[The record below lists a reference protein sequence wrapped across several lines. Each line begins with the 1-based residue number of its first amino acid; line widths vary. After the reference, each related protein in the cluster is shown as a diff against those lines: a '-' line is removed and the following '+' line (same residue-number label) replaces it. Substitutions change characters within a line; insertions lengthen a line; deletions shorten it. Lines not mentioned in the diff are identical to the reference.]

1 MLKHQ
6 VSLKHL
12 FSSVAENRNLAF
24 KLAKRE
30 FTQRFQGS
38 FLGWSWVIFTPLLTA
53 IVFTFVFSA
62 VFQARWQPGVETGT
76 FDFALILLT
85 GVAIHSAFVEML
97 SRAPNLIIGNPSYV
111 TKVIFPIEILPVVI
125 LINALLNML
134 LALVIVILGK
144 LLLNGDLPVTIAFFP
159 FVLIPYIFF
168 LLALNL
174 FFATI
179 GVFFRDIS
187 QLVALVITLS
197 MFLTPIFYP
206 VSAVPPAFQTAM
218 FLNPL
223 TFVVEQAREV
233 LLFGRAP
240 DFWGLAIYLITSLV
254 ALAAS
259 YWLFQRLRS
268 AFADVV

>member
-1 MLKHQ
+1 MYSNKS
-6 VSLKHL
+6 SLKHF
-12 FSSVAENRNLAF
+12 FSSIKENRNLVSR
-24 KLAKRE
+24 LAKRE
-30 FTQRFQGS
+30 FTQRFHGS
-38 FLGWSWVIFTPLLTA
+38 FLGWIWVILTPLLTA

-62 VFQARWQPGVETGT
+62 VFQSRWQPGIETGS

-85 GVAIHSAFVEML
+85 GVGVHSAFAEML
-97 SRAPNLIIGNPSYV
+97 SRAPNLIIGNSSYV

-125 LINALLNML
+125 LISALLNMF
-134 LALVIVILGK
+134 LALGIVILGN
-144 LLLNGDLPVTIAFFP
+144 LVLNGKFPVTIIFFP
-159 FVLIPYIFF
+159 FILVPYIFF
-168 LLALNL
+168 LLSLNL

-197 MFLTPIFYP
+197 MFMTPIFYP

-223 TFVVEQAREV
+223 TFIVEQAREV

-240 DFWGLAIYLITSLV
+240 DFWGLAIYMIASLV

-259 YWLFQRLRS
+259 YWFFQRLRKG
-268 AFADVV
+268 FADVV

>member
-1 MLKHQ
+1 MYKHQ
-6 VSLKHL
+6 TSLRHF
-12 FSSVAENRNLAF
+12 FSSVKENKDLIFR
-24 KLAKRE
+24 LAKRE
-30 FTQRFQGS
+30 FTLRFQGS
-38 FLGWSWVIFTPLLTA
+38 IFGWSWAILNPILTA
-53 IVFTFVFSA
+53 IVFAFVFSA

-76 FDFALILLT
+76 FDFALILLA

-97 SRAPNLIIGNPSYV
+97 SRAPNLIIGNSSYV
-111 TKVIFPIEILPVVI
+111 TKVIFPIEILPVVVLVTA
-125 LINALLNML
+125 LINMF
-134 LALVIVILGK
+134 LALGIVVLGN
-144 LLLNGDLPVTIAFFP
+144 LVLNGQLPVTIFFLP
-159 FVLIPYIFF
+159 FILIPYVFF

-223 TFVVEQAREV
+223 TFIVEQAREV

-240 DFWGLAIYLITSLV
+240 DFWGLAIYMIASLV

-259 YWLFQRLRS
+259 YWFFQRLRKG
-268 AFADVV
+268 FADVV

>member
-1 MLKHQ
+1 MYKHQ
-6 VSLKHL
+6 TSLTHF
-12 FSSVAENRNLAF
+12 FSSVKQNKSLAF
-24 KLAKRE
+24 RLAKRE

-38 FLGWSWVIFTPLLTA
+38 FLGWSWVILTPLLTA

-62 VFQARWQPGVETGT
+62 VFQARWQPEVETGS

-85 GVAIHSAFVEML
+85 GVAIHSAFAEML
-97 SRAPNLIIGNPSYV
+97 SRAPNLIIGNSSYV

-125 LINALLNML
+125 LMVALLNMF
-134 LALVIVILGK
+134 LALGIVILGNFF
-144 LLLNGDLPVTIAFFP
+144 LNGQLPFTIVFFP
-159 FVLIPYIFF
+159 IILIPYVFF

-187 QLVALVITLS
+187 QFVALVITLS

-223 TFVVEQAREV
+223 TFIVEQAREV
-233 LLFGRAP
+233 LLFGRVP
-240 DFWGLAIYLITSLV
+240 NFLGLAIYALASLV

-259 YWLFQRLRS
+259 YWIFQRLRKG
-268 AFADVV
+268 FADVV